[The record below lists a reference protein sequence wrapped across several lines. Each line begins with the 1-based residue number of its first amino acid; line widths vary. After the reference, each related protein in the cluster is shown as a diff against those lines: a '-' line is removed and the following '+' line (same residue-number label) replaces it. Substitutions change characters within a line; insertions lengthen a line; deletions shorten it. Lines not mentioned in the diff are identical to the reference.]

1 MALDLH
7 PLYHT
12 ETMVRILREQG
23 SSLHAMELAEIILS
37 KQPDHQSVA
46 QLLDE
51 MKEEARASFE
61 RFRQAGRVEDMEEIS
76 VEGAEAGEESLV
88 SGDRAEAE
96 TAAGESAVSEEPAPE
111 EPPSVETTAEAEPS
125 EGSGSSPEAADPTK
139 ELPDNVVA
147 LRDTNP
153 PSPPPQVRLLE
164 TLLHRVQSY
173 RKSHGR

>member
-23 SSLHAMELAEIILS
+23 SSLYAMELAEIILA
-37 KQPDHQSVA
+37 KQPEHRAVA

-51 MKEEARASFE
+51 MKEESRASFE
-61 RFRQAGRVEDMEEIS
+61 RFRQAGRVEEMD
-76 VEGAEAGEESLV
+76 EG
-88 SGDRAEAE
+88 SGDGAVPSGESIISEDPADAAMA
-96 TAAGESAVSEEPAPE
+96 TAAEVSEEPVE
-111 EPPSVETTAEAEPS
+111 EEASGHEVKAAAEPG
-125 EGSGSSPEAADPTK
+125 EGSECSPETATPPR

-147 LRDTNP
+147 LRDTSP
-153 PSPPPQVRLLE
+153 PSPPPQVRALE
-164 TLLHRVQSY
+164 TLLQRVQAY